1 MSTRG
6 RSKPANPDPPQRG
19 TSQRSAFRQN
29 TFRTAA
35 EAAAALRGQPR
46 IAVRASSPEAPRRQE
61 TCILPDDVQPGLH
74 PLVLP
79 AGSSHGSPGQGQRQG
94 AHGVRRGAATRVLP
108 PGAEE
113 IPGGSGRGRSALQIQ
128 VNRGEVQVSQDSR
141 THSRAPTQRRP

>member
-1 MSTRG
+1 MGATVPHMTTRG

-19 TSQRSAFRQN
+19 TSPQRSAFRQN
-29 TFRTAA
+29 TFRAA

-94 AHGVRRGAATRVLP
+94 AHGVRRGAATRMLP
-108 PGAEE
+108 PGAEGE
-113 IPGGSGRGRSALQIQ
+113 GVPGGSGRGREACSP
-128 VNRGEVQVSQDSR
+128 GSCE
-141 THSRAPTQRRP
+141 QR